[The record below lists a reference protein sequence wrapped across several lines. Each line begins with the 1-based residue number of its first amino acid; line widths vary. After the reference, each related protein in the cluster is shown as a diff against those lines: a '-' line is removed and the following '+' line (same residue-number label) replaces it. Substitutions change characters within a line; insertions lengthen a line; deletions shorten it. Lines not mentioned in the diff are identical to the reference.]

1 MFKNIFYRM
10 AGFLKVRDLY
20 WTMLNVPFYLFS
32 IFVRIK
38 SARVLL
44 ISRLSNHPNAPICD
58 RDFKNPDFDM
68 CA

>member
-1 MFKNIFYRM
+1 MFKNIFCRM
-10 AGFLKVRDLY
+10 TGLLKVRDLY

-32 IFVRIK
+32 FFVRIK
-38 SARVLL
+38 SVLL

-58 RDFKNPDFDM
+58 RDGKNPDFAM